1 MPKAA
6 AYTYA
11 DLVADFPVD
20 NVRREIIDGEL
31 IVSASPV
38 VRHQR
43 LVGRLLF
50 AIAKH
55 LEAHGGGEVF
65 GSPLDTL
72 FSDRNVVQPD
82 VMFIADEDAGIITD
96 KNVRGVPSLVVE
108 VVSDPRMDLIRK
120 KELYAR
126 FRVPEYW
133 VVEPELDHVQV
144 FKLAGDDYGH
154 PITLVPGNTLTYDRL
169 PGLAIDLAALFAR

>member
-1 MPKAA
+1 MPEGA

-11 DLVADFPVD
+11 DLVAYFPVD

-43 LVGRLLF
+43 LVMRLLF
-50 AIAKH
+50 AFAKH

-65 GSPLDTL
+65 ASPLDTL
-72 FSDRNVVQPD
+72 FSDSNVVQPD
-82 VMFIADEDAGIITD
+82 VMFIAEEDAGIVTD
-96 KNVRGVPSLVVE
+96 KNVQGVPSLVVE

-126 FRVPEYW
+126 YRVPEYW
-133 VVEPELDHVQV
+133 VVEPDFDYVQV
-144 FKLAGDDYGH
+144 FKLAGDDFGE
-154 PITLVPGNTLTYDRL
+154 PVTLGLGNFLTYDRL
-169 PGLAIDLAALFAR
+169 PGLAIDLVALFAR